1 MEVVEKFIKM
11 WYNSLDR
18 DNKWKFVW
26 NREFE
31 FESEIVMDDVL
42 KHNGELVNVNGHSIH
57 IYRQGNINK
66 PKILLMSGSGTVA
79 PVYDF
84 KILYEK
90 LSKNFRVIVIEK
102 FGYGY
107 SDIFDSPADIDFL
120 VTIQKKALE
129 VVGENGPYILM
140 PHSMSGIEALRW
152 AQLYPED
159 VSAIIGI
166 DMCTPLTYSV
176 WTDEKIE
183 KKIKLMRFATR
194 YKLQGLLCALNNQG
208 LTKFE
213 IKQHKLLRKRN
224 AFNICC
230 VNESKE
236 VLHNV
241 AIVKDAGYTKCPMLL
256 FVSNGKQTQGY
267 WAKAEEEFAT
277 IMNAKL
283 ITFACGHYIHHF
295 KSDEMCREIIEF
307 VNSLER

>member
-1 MEVVEKFIKM
+1 
-11 WYNSLDR
+11 
-18 DNKWKFVW
+18 
-26 NREFE
+26 
-31 FESEIVMDDVL
+31 MDDVL
-42 KHNGELVNVNGHSIH
+42 KHNGELVNVNGRNIH

-90 LSKNFRVIVIEK
+90 LLKSFRIIVMEK

-107 SDIFDSPADIDFL
+107 SDIFDSPADIDTL
-120 VTIQKKALE
+120 VSIQKKALE
-129 VVGENGPYILM
+129 TIGENGPYILM

-152 AQLYPED
+152 AQLYPDD
-159 VSAIIGI
+159 VLAIIGN

-176 WTDEKIE
+176 WTNEKVE
-183 KKIKLMRFATR
+183 KKIRLMNFATK

-208 LTKFE
+208 LTKSE

-236 VLHNV
+236 VLRNV
-241 AIVKDAGYTKCPMLL
+241 AIVKDAGYTNCPMLL
-256 FVSNGKQTQGY
+256 FVSNGKQTQEH
-267 WAKAEEEFAT
+267 WAKAQKEFAT
-277 IMNAKL
+277 ILNAGL
-283 ITFACGHYIHHF
+283 ITFDCGHYIHHF
-295 KSDEMCREIIEF
+295 KSDEMYREMIKF